1 MRGKLAGK
9 QMNSTAEIVLQ
20 QGKYRINHTL
30 DRGEF
35 GITYRATHVQLGQAV
50 AIKTLRPSL
59 RHHPDFAQYYHH
71 FRAVTHRL
79 SQCHHPNLIR
89 VLDVFEE
96 KGLPFMVMNYV
107 EGSSLAEKLQSR
119 SPLPVDQALY
129 YVRQIAAALQV
140 IHDSGL
146 LHCNLKPQAVL
157 QRTGSDGVTLIDF
170 GINSSLTER
179 TPQPYRGNRNLPG
192 GFAALEQYLPHE
204 TLTPATDI
212 YGLTAVLYYL
222 LTGQPPLEA
231 PLLSSQGTVQWF
243 SQTQPILKRLH
254 PELNPAVEQ
263 MILAGLEVEPSNRP
277 QTIDHWLALMPNLH
291 PSYPPVES
299 SSTQGNEGLATAP
312 NPETVANASSA
323 LRQPRFLVQLLWLQ
337 RCTPIVFVITAILF
351 GWLGFSL
358 TRRYTQMVF
367 YNVHQKFDSEQN
379 GADWFK
385 EGFSDYDPS
394 KPMFE
399 DPSVETRKIEPELV
413 PGERHSDLDF
423 EQADR
428 LDSEGYNSEE
438 EWYSEWEQNPSSDVP
453 QRRVYTN
460 RDPYSYEYER
470 QPTDEYGWESGNI
483 DSTPSNNNEWETSE
497 GNTWE
502 EESNPEWDESKDRED
517 YDYNYQYN
525 YNSPVPNP
533 GTSGYS
539 GYTTD
544 LSPENR
550 YEPEPETISDYKT
563 STSDER
569 PIESNSYN
577 SSDYNAEY
585 ETDWNG
591 TPAESSPDPS
601 NYNRDQTPSYW
612 TPEPTIDPQ
621 SSSSRW
627 TPSSE
632 EYNVDP
638 VVELSIPE
646 ASSSF
651 SEFETDST
659 ASPSSLGLEEV
670 AIPNRVT
677 RDYP

>member
-1 MRGKLAGK
+1 
-9 QMNSTAEIVLQ
+9 MNSTAEIVLQ

-35 GITYRATHVQLGQAV
+35 GITYRATHVQLGQVV

-71 FRAVTHRL
+71 FRGVIHRL
-79 SQCHHPNLIR
+79 SQCHHPHLIG

-96 KGLPFMVMNYV
+96 KGLPFVVMNYV

-119 SPLPVDQALY
+119 APLPVDQALY
-129 YVRQIAAALQV
+129 YIHQIAAALKV

-146 LHCNLKPQAVL
+146 LHCNLQPQAIL
-157 QRTGSDGVTLIDF
+157 QRAGSDGVTLIDF
-170 GINSSLTER
+170 GINSSFTER

-192 GFAALEQYLPHE
+192 GFAPLEQYLPHE
-204 TLTPATDI
+204 TLTPATDV
-212 YGLTAVLYYL
+212 YGLAAILYYL

-231 PLLSSQGTVQWF
+231 PLLSSQGTAQWF

-254 PELNPAVEQ
+254 PELNPAIEQ

-299 SSTQGNEGLATAP
+299 SLTQGNEGLATDS
-312 NPETVANASSA
+312 NPDRTADVSSPIS
-323 LRQPRFLVQLLWLQ
+323 QPRFLVQLLWLQ
-337 RCTPIVFVITAILF
+337 RCTPIVFAITALLF

-399 DPSVETRKIEPELV
+399 DPSVETKVIKPEPDPWEQDSNL
-413 PGERHSDLDF
+413 GFD
-423 EQADR
+423 QADR
-428 LDSEGYNSEE
+428 LDSEE
-438 EWYSEWEQNPSSDVP
+438 EWNSAWDRHNSSNWP
-453 QRRVYTN
+453 QRRVSD
-460 RDPYSYEYER
+460 DPYSQGYET
-470 QPTDEYGWESGNI
+470 QPENEYGWESGNI
-483 DSTPSNNNEWETSE
+483 DSAPSNSNEWGTSQ

-502 EESNPEWDESKDRED
+502 EESNPEWDESRDRED

-525 YNSPVPNP
+525 YTSPVNRDQ

-544 LSPENR
+544 LSPQNPYES
-550 YEPEPETISDYKT
+550 EPEAVSDYNAP
-563 STSDER
+563 TSDQR
-569 PIESNSYN
+569 PIESNSYEGSGYN
-577 SSDYNAEY
+577 SEY
-585 ETDWNG
+585 ETDWNS
-591 TPAESSPDPS
+591 TPAESSPDP
-601 NYNRDQTPSYW
+601 YHRDHTPSPW
-612 TPEPTIDPQ
+612 TPEPTIEPEA
-621 SSSSRW
+621 SSQW

-632 EYNVDP
+632 EYHRDSA
-638 VVELSIPE
+638 VELSIPG
-646 ASSSF
+646 ASPSF

-659 ASPSSLGLEEV
+659 VSPSNLGLEQV
-670 AIPNRVT
+670 SIPTPVT
-677 RDYP
+677 PDYPSGVGSGE